1 MLPYRMATK
10 INRIFAR
17 TAAASTSSVCP
28 ATCATFS
35 VPSPAAI
42 GIKATY
48 TSAFPMFGIF
58 GCGSSKNNA
67 ISGGIK
73 VWPVRQAN

>member
-1 MLPYRMATK
+1 
-10 INRIFAR
+10 
-17 TAAASTSSVCP
+17 
-28 ATCATFS
+28 